1 MTMEKI
7 VGLLI
12 IWTFGMTYCYGQQID
27 ANNLEK
33 KEDIFYEKGNTKPFS
48 GQALT
53 YFDNYKKQTSTEYK
67 NGKIEGKIEGWYQSG
82 AKQVEGQLINGQK
95 SGMWTA
101 WYENGN
107 KIRQGAFE
115 NGKEEGEYTWWTEK
129 GIISKKGIYHAGIS
143 DGKWEWFYEDGQKK
157 QEGILRGK
165 TNDGTWK
172 DWYENGKLK
181 MIGTFKKGAKDG
193 EWTWWDENGKITT
206 KKKYKDGQ
214 LIDGTDDFDSY
225 IEKMEYSLNQK
236 DYKSALSNI
245 EKAIGTVD
253 DKSEGNK
260 VYMGLA
266 VYHSTVYS
274 MFQHIDEAETVL
286 LKATGIS
293 DKDISTIVKT
303 NYPSATKELSALV
316 KTISNYPDTKTKVAP
331 HIALAYLYNI
341 IGDTLNMK
349 AEQQLMMERSDNSDW
364 VIKISLALYK
374 IRGLKENTYGEIQFI
389 KEKIAKDGETRENQ
403 LQLANDY
410 LQIGQFTQAGAIA
423 DKNLSKDNKDID
435 FLFIKLNIEMALGKL
450 DTMKEYEK
458 KILTINPKA
467 FDNE

>member
-1 MTMEKI
+1 MKKI
-7 VGLLI
+7 LGLI
-12 IWTFGMTYCYGQQID
+12 IIATFELTNCNAQQID
-27 ANNLEK
+27 ANKLEK
-33 KEDIFYEKGNTKPFS
+33 KGNLSYEIGKEKPFS
-48 GQALT
+48 GHALT
-53 YFDNYKKQTSTEYK
+53 YFDNGKKQSLTEYK
-67 NGKIEGKIEGWYQSG
+67 DGKIEGKIEGYYQSG
-82 AKQVEGQLINGQK
+82 AKQVEGQLINGHK
-95 SGMWTA
+95 VGMWTA

-115 NGKEEGEYTWWTEK
+115 NGKEEGEYIWWTEK
-129 GIISKKGIYHAGIS
+129 GIISKKGIYHAGIA
-143 DGKWEWFYEDGQKK
+143 DGKWEWFYENGQKK
-157 QEGILRGK
+157 QEGILIGE

-172 DWYENGKLK
+172 DWYENGKQK
-181 MIGTFKKGAKDG
+181 MIGTFKKGVKDG

-214 LIDGTDDFDSY
+214 LIDGTDDLDSY

-253 DKSEGNK
+253 DKSESNK

-274 MFQHIDEAETVL
+274 LFQHIDEAETVL

-303 NYPSATKELSALV
+303 NYPPATKELSALV
-316 KTISNYPDTKTKVAP
+316 KTICNYPDTKTKVSP

-341 IGDTLNMK
+341 IGDTVNMK
-349 AEQQLMMERSDNSDW
+349 VEQQLMMERSDNSDW

-374 IRGLKENTYGEIQFI
+374 IRGLKENTYGEIQFLQ
-389 KEKIAKDGETRENQ
+389 EKISKDGETRENQ

-423 DKNLSKDNKDID
+423 DKYLSKDNKDID
-435 FLFIKLNIEMALGKL
+435 FLFIKLNIEMAFGKL
-450 DTMKEYEK
+450 DKMKEYEK

-467 FDNE
+467 FDK